1 MSSLFAGDA
10 PIARSASAAAADL
23 IRAAIIEGRLPPGRR
38 LKEGELATELG
49 ISRTPIREAFFILQ
63 AEGLIESMP
72 NRGAA
77 VRSYELD
84 ELRDMYDLRAVLE
97 GHAAHRATSRLRP
110 VQIEELGASCSRFE
124 MLAAEGELRGVVAEN
139 LFFHER
145 IHDAAASSRLSEMVR
160 QTIALP
166 LVYRSFVWYSPE
178 QIGASLHYHRQLV
191 GAFER
196 GEPERAEGIMK
207 QHVFEALDTLVAN
220 VTSAGGMTAAAE
232 RADVA

>member
-1 MSSLFAGDA
+1 VSSLDAGDA

-49 ISRTPIREAFFILQ
+49 ISRTPIREAFFVLQ
-63 AEGLIESMP
+63 AEGLIESTP

-110 VQIEELGASCSRFE
+110 EQIEDLGASCGRFE
-124 MLAAEGELRGVVAEN
+124 TLAAEGELRGVVAEN
-139 LFFHER
+139 LYFHET
-145 IHDAAASSRLSEMVR
+145 IHEAAASSRLTGMVR

-178 QIGASLHYHRQLV
+178 QFGASLHYHRQLV
-191 GAFER
+191 VAFER
-196 GEPERAEGIMK
+196 REPERAEGIMK
-207 QHVFEALDTLVAN
+207 QHVLEALDTLVAH
-220 VTSAGGMTAAAE
+220 VTRAGGMTAAAQ